1 MNIPISPTDP
11 TLGDFVFRAADRM
24 RIDGCTN
31 AIAREGLSL
40 ALYCEHEA
48 LLDHYLGLLL
58 ARLRAQAPEHRIE
71 VYFPTNTDSL
81 LARFNDALAQ
91 QSVEQATQS
100 PSAGSRAQIWIVHD
114 AHVLPDSEIQLLAR
128 LIQNFPGAN
137 IRAILLMSGTL
148 DEQNKL
154 SAFGRKILR
163 WDIEA
168 PNAEQSQAALE
179 LASQDGRLSAV
190 QLLLKRIQRPAWS
203 AQATLLEPEPEHPPP
218 TDTPAPS
225 SSPVPANWIAR
236 LHRFHAHGLHALRQ
250 SRRAMGPSRPLPLRA
265 ILGVGLALTMS
276 TLLMLW
282 LQPEA
287 FGLAKPLNPSAAK
300 TPQAQPLLMPAP
312 AASNESSPS
321 PSPSPR
327 GIAETP
333 NATPTAPT
341 ASGSAR

>member
-11 TLGDFVFRAADRM
+11 SLGDFVFRSADRM

-40 ALYCEHEA
+40 ALHCEHEA

-58 ARLRAQAPEHRIE
+58 TRLRTHAPEHSIE

-91 QSVEQATQS
+91 QSVEQATQT
-100 PSAGSRAQIWIVHD
+100 PTTGRQAKIWIVHD
-114 AHVLPDSEIQLLAR
+114 AHALPDSEVQLLAR

-148 DEQNKL
+148 DEHHKL

-179 LASQDGRLSAV
+179 QATLDGRLSAV
-190 QLLLKRIQRPAWS
+190 QQLLKRIQRPVWS
-203 AQATLLEPEPEHPPP
+203 PQAALV
-218 TDTPAPS
+218 DPAPEN
-225 SSPVPANWIAR
+225 SPQVHSAA
-236 LHRFHAHGLHALRQ
+236 LHSKTASTNLRTKLDRYHSHGLTALTQLRQ
-250 SRRAMGPSRPLPLRA
+250 AISRSRSIPLRP
-265 ILGVGLALTMS
+265 ILWAGLALAIS

-287 FGLAKPLNPSAAK
+287 FGLAKPLTPSASQAAQAK
-300 TPQAQPLLMPAP
+300 PPLLPAP
-312 AASNESSPS
+312 AANPETTAA
-321 PSPSPR
+321 
-327 GIAETP
+327 GAGNAEP
-333 NATPTAPT
+333 VNAAPP
-341 ASGSAR
+341 APIPAAAVR